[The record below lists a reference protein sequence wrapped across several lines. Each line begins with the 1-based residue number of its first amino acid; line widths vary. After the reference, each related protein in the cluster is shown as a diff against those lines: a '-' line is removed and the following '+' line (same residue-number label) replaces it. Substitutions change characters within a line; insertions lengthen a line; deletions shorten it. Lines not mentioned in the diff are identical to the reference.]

1 MNERRIFVT
10 SALPYANGEIHI
22 GHLVEYIQADV
33 WVRYHK
39 MKGINC
45 KFICAS
51 DAHGTPI
58 MVKSD
63 KLGIKP
69 EVLIDNVAAS
79 QLKDFSLFNIKF
91 DNFHS
96 THSHENEEIVNEIFN
111 SLKENG
117 DIYESDV
124 EQFYDPVKKIFLPDR
139 YVIGNCP
146 KCGATDQYGDG
157 CDKCGAFYSSTELK
171 EPKSTLSGSIPELA
185 VSTHVF
191 FNLKKYDKKL
201 KIWLDESK
209 IDLPIKNKLNEWF
222 DTGLQD
228 WDISRDAPYFG
239 FKIPEY
245 SDKYFYVWLDAPI
258 GYFASLKN
266 YLTKN
271 NLGYEYQDYV
281 RQDDFAEMYH
291 FIGKDIMYFHSMFWP
306 AVLMGSQ
313 HRLPNNIFVHGFL
326 TINGEKMSKSK
337 GTFITAKNYLK
348 HLESEHLRFYFS
360 SRLNASIADIDLNF
374 EDFKLR
380 INSDLIGKFINIGS
394 RCSGF
399 ITKKFNGELAQ
410 NIFDEK
416 LIRKIND
423 ASSQIEEYYEGREY
437 AKLIRLVASLCD
449 DVNYFIDE
457 NKPWLLAKEPNERD
471 KLHQVASLGL
481 FAFRMLTI
489 YLTPIIPDISAKIAL
504 FFKEEPFIWT
514 RINSHPLGRKVNNFS
529 PLSIRIEEQ
538 NIQNLFKEVQSVNN
552 SSSEN
557 IEKEIVSIEDFLKVK
572 LKVGKILEAEDI
584 PDSDKLLRLKVD
596 LGSEQRTIIAGIKNS
611 YKPADILNRHVI
623 CVSNLKARKMRFGIS
638 EGMLLGASGDNGD
651 DVFLLSVDDGVKP
664 GMSVK

>member
-58 MVKSD
+58 MVKSE

-69 EVLIDNVAAS
+69 EVLIHNVAAD
-79 QLKDFSLFNIKF
+79 QLKDFSLFNIQF

-96 THSHENEEIVNEIFN
+96 THSHENEEVVNEIFN
-111 SLKENG
+111 ALRRNG
-117 DIYESDV
+117 DIYESEV
-124 EQFYDPVKKIFLPDR
+124 EQFYDPLKKIFLPDR
-139 YVIGNCP
+139 YVTGNCP
-146 KCGATDQYGDG
+146 KCGAIDQYGDG
-157 CDKCGAFYSSTELK
+157 CDKCGGFYSSTELK
-171 EPKSTLSGSIPELA
+171 EPKSILSGTTPELA

-191 FNLKKYDKKL
+191 FSLKKYENKL
-201 KIWLDESK
+201 RDWLDKSE
-209 IDLPIKNKLNEWF
+209 IDLPIKNKLDEWF

-258 GYFASLKN
+258 GYFGSLKD
-266 YLTKN
+266 YLKKN
-271 NLGYEYQDYV
+271 DLEHEYQDYV
-281 RQDDFAEMYH
+281 RQEDFAEMYH

-348 HLESEHLRFYFS
+348 HLEAEHLRFYFS
-360 SRLNASIADIDLNF
+360 SRLNPSIADIDLNF
-374 EDFKLR
+374 QDFKFR

-399 ITKKFNGELAQ
+399 ITKRFNGELAQ

-416 LIRKIND
+416 LIRKIKD
-423 ASSQIEEYYEGREY
+423 ASSQIEELYEGREY
-437 AKLIRLVASLCD
+437 AKLIRLVTSLCD
-449 DVNYFIDE
+449 EVNYFIDK
-457 NKPWLLAKEPNERD
+457 NKPWLLAKEPKERD

-481 FAFRMLTI
+481 FAFRMLAI
-489 YLTPIIPDISAKIAL
+489 YLTPIIPDISEKIAV
-504 FFKEEPFIWT
+504 FFKEERFVWN
-514 RINSHPLGRKVNNFS
+514 RINNHPLGRKVNAFS
-529 PLSIRIEEQ
+529 ALSIRIDEQ
-538 NIQNLFKEVQSVNN
+538 NIQNLFEEVQSVEN

-557 IEKEIVSIEDFLKVK
+557 IEKEIVSIEDFFKIK
-572 LKVGKILEAEDI
+572 LKVGKIIEAEDI
-584 PDSDKLLRLKVD
+584 PDSDKLLKLKVD

-611 YKPADILNRHVI
+611 YKPADILNRYVI
-623 CVSNLKARKMRFGIS
+623 CVANLKARKMRFGTS
-638 EGMLLGASGDNGD
+638 EGMLLGASGDKGD
-651 DVFLLSVDDGVKP
+651 NVFLLSVDDGVKP